1 MTQILNLLVT
11 TFAFICR
18 DGFIECGTRS
28 VGKKLMKIEIVE
40 RNGQLPTRVD
50 NLIRNFYYIY
60 LLTPI
65 IGFIPFTLLGFVL
78 TVCDLIIPIFSKQ
91 GKRISDMIFGT
102 VVINE
107 LPDRKKRIEKLIE
120 SLSELKQKEEIDAM
134 SALSKEFNANVE
146 YQKRLQ
152 QKKNVYAYTDQS
164 LMEKILYPVPYHAK
178 KQINEFVQT
187 GKKELKEKYGV
198 PKKVQKNENK
208 KE

>member
-1 MTQILNLLVT
+1 M
-11 TFAFICR
+11 CR

-28 VGKKLMKIEIVE
+28 IGKKWMKLEIVE
-40 RNGQLPTRVD
+40 RNGQQPTRID
-50 NLIRNFYYIY
+50 NLIRNFYYIW

-65 IGFIPFTLLGFVL
+65 IGFIPFTLLGIIL
-78 TVCDLIIPIFSKQ
+78 TICDIVIPIFSKQ

-107 LPDRKKRIEKLIE
+107 LPDRKKRIEKLVE

-152 QKKNVYAYTDQS
+152 KQKNVYAYTDQS
-164 LMEKILYPVPYHAK
+164 LLEKILYPVPYHAK

-187 GKKELKEKYGV
+187 GKRELKEKYGT
-198 PKKVQKNENK
+198 PTKVKTDKMNKNE
-208 KE
+208 